1 MGTFYYGGWAPYV
14 SVADRRRKAERMASE
29 LKKKGKACQPIVI
42 DGRTIASTFWGKRW
56 CDNLESYSDYA
67 NRLSRG
73 RSYVRHGAV
82 IDLQIEDG
90 EIRALVS
97 GSDLY
102 EVIIKVDFLDG
113 DRWQSIRTK
122 CAGKIASL
130 IELLQGRFSD
140 AVMTEVTRAG
150 KGLFPDPNQIHF
162 RCSCPDSSMMCKHVA
177 AVLYGVGA
185 RLDRQPELLFR
196 LRHIDPET
204 LLQQAGNLPTMQ
216 ENSTSLQLEAKDLS
230 ALFGIELEEAS
241 MPLVSPP
248 TPAATKQPIGK
259 QRVSN
264 LQRSK
269 KSNAKIISTPT
280 DLPTISVRRKRE
292 KDIRAADLIS
302 RGIPRHMIQYWLIT
316 GVLMRTDYR
325 GIYRTTKQTELR
337 ISQYQDRRTNEV
349 RREMVK
355 TCQKRR

>member
-29 LKKKGKACQPIVI
+29 LKRKGRACQPIVI
-42 DGRTIASTFWGKRW
+42 EGRTIARSFWGKRW

-67 NRLSRG
+67 NRLPRG

-97 GSDLY
+97 GTELY
-102 EVIIKVDFLDG
+102 EVMINVDLLHE

-122 CAGKIASL
+122 CAGKIATL

-150 KGLFPDPNQIHF
+150 EGLFPDPSQIRF

-185 RLDRQPELLFR
+185 RLDLQPELLFR

-204 LLQQAGNLPTMQ
+204 LLQQAGNFPMMQ
-216 ENSTSLQLEAKDLS
+216 EKSTSLQLPEEDLS
-230 ALFGIELEEAS
+230 TLFGIELDAAS
-241 MPLVSPP
+241 MPFVPPSSPSG
-248 TPAATKQPIGK
+248 TKQPIGE
-259 QRVSN
+259 QGGSN
-264 LQRSK
+264 ARRSK
-269 KSNAKIISTPT
+269 KATEKSTNTPI
-280 DLPTISVRRKRE
+280 DLTTVSVRRRRE
-292 KDIRAADLIS
+292 KDIRANELVS

-316 GVLMRTDYR
+316 GVLLRTVER
-325 GIYRTTKQTELR
+325 GIYHTTKQTELR
-337 ISQYQDRRTNEV
+337 ISQYLAQR
-349 RREMVK
+349 K
-355 TCQKRR
+355 K